1 MSSTKKKP
9 TGSPRTEPA
18 VTPAKFQAVLELIK
32 QGYSAK
38 RAREQVGIT
47 GGGFHR
53 YMDGSLAAAEA
64 YARAR
69 DARNDVMAEALQ
81 DLADEQPPTDSF
93 GKVDSGWV
101 AWQRNRVDT
110 RKWLLSKMAPK
121 KYGDASRVELDA
133 GGNLINLLAKLAD

>member
-9 TGSPRTEPA
+9 TGSPRTEPS
-18 VTPAKFQAVLELIK
+18 VTADKFQAVLALIQ
-32 QGYSAK
+32 QGHSAK
-38 RAREQVGIT
+38 RAREEVGIT

-53 YMDGSLAAAEA
+53 FMDDRPAAAEA

-69 DARNDVMAEALQ
+69 DARNDVMAEGLQ
-81 DLADEQPPTDSF
+81 DLADENPPTDSF

-133 GGNLINLLAKLAD
+133 GGNLISILAKLTD